1 MSYLTVVGVILILM
15 ALTIYVVIFGQA
27 PFHRNGCIGALN
39 RFLTDGLWRRLAA
52 VCQRVPVLRCC
63 WTRVMR
69 VADYA
74 MNQKNPLVQLFYLGL
89 IIPGWAYG
97 LSSTYKFFPGV
108 AAISVAWWWSFHAVG
123 AATLLA
129 FAKASFSDPGFVTPA
144 NEARYNAVWPRDGAL
159 YARRKACTECRVEV
173 RPARSKHCGLCHH
186 CVSKLDHHCPW
197 INNCVGEL
205 NMRWFLLFLLMS
217 AVFCLHGA
225 WLLAGVLYGY
235 CDKTGLLSPDLR
247 YRTARN
253 GPLLPASF
261 ALRLALLLRDTG
273 LLAPLALFALLMG
286 LVLVGFTAFQLYHVL
301 RNTTTAETYKISDL
315 VYIAEMSARLKD
327 KKAPTTPEEEDFRQ
341 YVRYKDLPAVQL
353 PYKHAYSHGAW
364 RNFLEMAFPPFYY
377 SKVKVA
383 STGSAKKSAAPSVAP
398 AARKS
403 KKH

>member
-1 MSYLTVVGVILILM
+1 MSFLTVVGVILILM

-27 PFHRNGCIGALN
+27 PFHRDGCVGALN
-39 RFLTDGLWRRLAA
+39 RFLTDGLWRGLAD

-63 WTRVMR
+63 WARVVG

-74 MNQKNPLVQLFYLGL
+74 MNRKNPLVQLFYLAL
-89 IIPGWAYG
+89 IVPGWAYG
-97 LSSTYKFFPGV
+97 LSATYKYFPDV

-144 NEARYNAVWPRDGAL
+144 NAARYNAVWPRDGAL
-159 YARRKACTECRVEV
+159 YARRKACAACRVEV
-173 RPARSKHCGLCHH
+173 RPPRSKHCGLCHH

-225 WLLAGVLYGY
+225 ALLAGVLYGY
-235 CDKTGLLSPDLR
+235 CDKAGLLSPNLR

-261 ALRLALLLRDTG
+261 ALRMALLLRDTG
-273 LLAPLALFALLMG
+273 LLAPLGVFALLMG
-286 LVLVGFTAFQLYHVL
+286 LVLVAFTGFQLYHVL

-315 VYIAEMSARLKD
+315 VYIATMSARLRSGS
-327 KKAPTTPEEEDFRQ
+327 AATSPEDEDFRQ
-341 YVRYKDLPAVQL
+341 YVRYKDLPTVQL
-353 PYKHAYSHGAW
+353 PYRHAYSHGPW
-364 RNFLEMAFPPFYY
+364 RNFLEMVFPPFYY
-377 SKVKVA
+377 SK
-383 STGSAKKSAAPSVAP
+383 TKKGVTPSAAAAAAP

-403 KKH
+403 KRH